1 MSELSTTPGRAAD
14 LTGAAAVAALT
25 VTNFA
30 LVFVGLLAI
39 AFLGDGDIDQGLVN
53 VWSIWGIAHVSMGQ
67 SIQVMAALSAP
78 GKSARGY
85 SFIVVATVLVA
96 GLLIIAFKSSLFG
109 SLSLWWVVAALLA
122 VGSAS
127 VAGVLR
133 GRLVRSGQASVAL
146 AIVCAENGLRA
157 ALLTIGLAIGV
168 SDSLIPFAVVAPFA
182 LSIPLLF
189 KLWSRPG
196 AVAIATAPASWG
208 RAMLPMVPAL
218 ASYGLVPA
226 LSVLERLPANVDAL
240 AIDAALARGPVQVAV
255 FLAPKLLEYLM
266 DSASTTRRIELS
278 SPAVIAVLVVASL
291 LASLLDGSE
300 NFLNRLLVAALV
312 GVSALI
318 GYLVLLD
325 GVDRGG
331 RSFLIAISVAT
342 IAVLLFGAGV
352 AVGGDAVGLAPAS
365 WAVLGAVAVT
375 AIFDRALV
383 ERC

>member
-1 MSELSTTPGRAAD
+1 
-14 LTGAAAVAALT
+14 
-25 VTNFA
+25 
-30 LVFVGLLAI
+30 
-39 AFLGDGDIDQGLVN
+39 
-53 VWSIWGIAHVSMGQ
+53 
-67 SIQVMAALSAP
+67 
-78 GKSARGY
+78 
-85 SFIVVATVLVA
+85 
-96 GLLIIAFKSSLFG
+96 
-109 SLSLWWVVAALLA
+109 
-122 VGSAS
+122 
-127 VAGVLR
+127 
-133 GRLVRSGQASVAL
+133 
-146 AIVCAENGLRA
+146 
-157 ALLTIGLAIGV
+157 
-168 SDSLIPFAVVAPFA
+168 
-182 LSIPLLF
+182 
-189 KLWSRPG
+189 
-196 AVAIATAPASWG
+196 
-208 RAMLPMVPAL
+208 MVPAL